1 MLVFGFHAVMAR
13 LRRAPESIAD
23 LYVDVGRSD
32 PRMRELLKLADS
44 AGLRAH
50 QVDPERIERLCPRK
64 RHQGV
69 VAAVEAQLPALSLEE
84 LLANASAPLTL
95 LLLDGVTD
103 PRNLGACLRVADG
116 AGVAAVIAPKDH
128 ACGLTDAAV
137 QTASGAAESVPYI
150 MVTNLARTIDTLQEH
165 GIEVIG
171 TADES
176 EVGVYDLPLSGSV
189 AWVLGAE
196 GKGLR
201 RLTRERCD
209 RLVRIPMHGQV
220 ESLNVSVAAGVV
232 LYETLRQRSR
242 AGAPEGATA
251 RQANR
256 L

>member
-1 MLVFGFHAVMAR
+1 MRIFGFHSVLAR
-13 LRRAPESIAD
+13 LRRAPQGITE
-23 LYVDVGRSD
+23 LYVDASRVD
-32 PRMRELLKLADS
+32 PRMRELARLARN
-44 AGLRAH
+44 AGVILH
-50 QVDPERIERLCPRK
+50 EVDGARIERLCAGK

-69 VAAVEAQLPALSLEE
+69 MAFVEDEVPSLSLDE
-84 LLANASAPLTL
+84 LIEQLEQSPEAPVTL

-128 ACGLTDAAV
+128 ACGLTEVAV
-137 QTASGAAESVPYI
+137 QTASGAAESVPYL

-165 GIEVIG
+165 GFEVVG

-176 EVGVYDLPLSGSV
+176 DNDLYDVAAASRM

-209 RLVRIPMHGQV
+209 RLVRIPMRGQV

-232 LYETLRQRSR
+232 LYETLRQRR
-242 AGAPEGATA
+242 
-251 RQANR
+251 
-256 L
+256 

>member
-1 MLVFGFHAVMAR
+1 MRIFGFHAVLAR
-13 LRRAPESIAD
+13 LRRAPEGIAE
-23 LYVDVGRSD
+23 LYVDASRVD
-32 PRMRELLKLADS
+32 PRMRELAKLARD
-44 AGLRAH
+44 GGVLLH
-50 QVDPERIERLCPRK
+50 EVDGARIERLCAGK

-69 VAAVEAQLPALSLEE
+69 MAFVEDAVPSLSLDE
-84 LLANASAPLTL
+84 LLAQIDHDENSPATL

-128 ACGLTDAAV
+128 ACGLTEVAM
-137 QTASGAAESVPYI
+137 QTASGAAESVPYL

-165 GIEVIG
+165 GFEVIG

-176 EVGVYDLPLSGSV
+176 DDDIYGVEVGRRI

-209 RLVRIPMHGQV
+209 RLVRIPMRGQV
-220 ESLNVSVAAGVV
+220 ASLNVSVATGVV
-232 LYETLRQRSR
+232 LYETLRQR
-242 AGAPEGATA
+242 
-251 RQANR
+251 RQPR
-256 L
+256 